1 MPDNVIRTRFGIEV
15 PLKQD
20 MSQFAMFDYSP
31 AGTRTEAEAAALS
44 EYGAPRKGLMVVRDG
59 TRYAIS
65 DGVNPHTGQ
74 QYTTYEE
81 AAIRDQVDE
90 LIVLD

>member
-1 MPDNVIRTRFGIEV
+1 MLIRNQHSIEV

-20 MSQFAMFDYSP
+20 QSEFAMFDYTP
-31 AGTRTEAEAAALS
+31 AGTQADAEQAALE

-65 DGVNPHTGQ
+65 DGISPHTGQ

-81 AAIRDQVDE
+81 AVIRDQVDE
-90 LIVLD
+90 LIVLGEDN